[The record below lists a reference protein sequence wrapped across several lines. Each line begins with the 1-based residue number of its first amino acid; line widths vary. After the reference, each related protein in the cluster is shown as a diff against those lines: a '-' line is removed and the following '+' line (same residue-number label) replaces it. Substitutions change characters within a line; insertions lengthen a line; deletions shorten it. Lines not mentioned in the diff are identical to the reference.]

1 MYFCQLTGTMYTPF
15 TNCYTVTILLE
26 SKEEGAK
33 EPEKDEDRCR
43 LDLWRT
49 APTANL
55 KTIWPRGAIS
65 AKLQH
70 KCKQLGTLF

>member
-1 MYFCQLTGTMYTPF
+1 
-15 TNCYTVTILLE
+15 
-26 SKEEGAK
+26 
-33 EPEKDEDRCR
+33 

-70 KCKQLGTLF
+70 KCKQLGTSLFAAAVQLQRLQPPQTGRSPELGEIPQMTDELI